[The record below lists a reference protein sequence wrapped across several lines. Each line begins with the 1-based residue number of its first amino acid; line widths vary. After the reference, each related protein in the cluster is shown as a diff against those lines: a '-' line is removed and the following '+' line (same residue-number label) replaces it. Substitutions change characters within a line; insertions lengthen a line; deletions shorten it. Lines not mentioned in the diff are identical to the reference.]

1 MSLSAIDAED
11 RATQLIDLTEQ
22 LTNRLARET
31 KAFEAHRP
39 QDAAAGSAETQ
50 RLANLYRH
58 EAARVK
64 REPVLIAG
72 AGPETRQRLMRA
84 VQAFED
90 VLVRHG
96 RAVEAARCITEGLV
110 QAIATEVAAVRSA
123 AAGYGPGAR
132 AAMGDASAITLN
144 RRA

>member
-1 MSLSAIDAED
+1 MTLSAVDAED
-11 RATQLIDLTEQ
+11 RARQLIDLTEQ
-22 LTNRLARET
+22 LTHRLTAET
-31 KAFEAHRP
+31 RSFEAHRP

-72 AGPETRQRLMRA
+72 AAPATRTKLMRA
-84 VQAFED
+84 TETFD
-90 VLVRHG
+90 TVLARHG
-96 RAVEAARCITEGLV
+96 RAVAAARTVSEGIV
-110 QAIATEVAAVRSA
+110 HAIAREVAAARASTSA
-123 AAGYGPGAR
+123 YGPGAR
-132 AAMGDASAITLN
+132 AGQGDASAIALN